1 MERNIISWNITNW
14 ITVILMVSVG
24 YTLIAAAV
32 SIAKQWSGSDLNSAT
47 AAANGTS
54 LAS

>member
-14 ITVILMVSVG
+14 ITVILMVGVG
-24 YTLIAAAV
+24 YAVIAAVV
-32 SIAKQWSGSDLNSAT
+32 SIGRQYGSSSVPAQ
-47 AAANGTS
+47 AANASGTS